1 MGSRDSKG
9 RFAAGSSGNP
19 AGRPKRT
26 DQERE
31 IIESMGMLVPQAIT
45 IIRDMLGDK
54 EMPAYLRLRA
64 AEIVFERVAGKPMTS
79 MEMDHLES
87 DRQIEEMFGFTL
99 GK

>member
-1 MGSRDSKG
+1 MGNRDSKG
-9 RFAAGSSGNP
+9 RFSAGSSGNP

-31 IIESMGMLVPQAIT
+31 IIESMGTLVPQAVT
-45 IIRDMLGDK
+45 IVRDMLNDQK
-54 EMPAYLRLRA
+54 MPAYLRLRA

-87 DRQIEEMFGFTL
+87 NRKIDELFGFSL

>member
-31 IIESMGMLVPQAIT
+31 IIESMGTLVPQAIT

-54 EMPAYLRLRA
+54 DVPAYLRIRA
-64 AEIVFERVAGKPMTS
+64 AEIVFERVAGKPMTG
-79 MEMDHLES
+79 LEL
-87 DRQIEEMFGFTL
+87 DRYEDNQRIEEMFGNMFR
-99 GK
+99 

>member
-1 MGSRDSKG
+1 MTKRKSNGT
-9 RFAAGSSGNP
+9 FAAGSSGNP

-31 IIESMGMLVPQAIT
+31 IIESMGTLVPQAVT
-45 IIRDMLGDK
+45 IVRDMLNDQK
-54 EMPAYLRLRA
+54 MPAYLRLRA

-87 DRQIEEMFGFTL
+87 NRKIDELFGFSL